1 MTPKSWQALSRRLA
15 KLSNQLHT
23 RPDSPCIAICS
34 TAQGDPVCQGCGRTF
49 EEVTNW
55 VVMTQAEKDLV
66 WERIESERTALR
78 YTTYK
83 ERAL

>member
-15 KLSNQLHT
+15 KLNNQLHT

-55 VVMTQAEKDLV
+55 VVMTQAEKDVV
-66 WERIESERTALR
+66 WDRIELERTALR